1 MDAAK
6 QLSRYQTEDTP
17 CVIVLFDNV
26 VVDGSKVHPDGFL
39 LWPEQIDFGMYGF
52 EDVKLR
58 IPSDGKSVR
67 YFGNGRAGASRLK
80 SNAKEYVSA
89 VSVLYEMPN
98 EGRLFLATYHNYFA
112 RIPLP
117 VTVFAGE
124 DDMHLRKPCHPA
136 NSPGAWVRF
145 DASRLKET
153 ASKR

>member
-1 MDAAK
+1 
-6 QLSRYQTEDTP
+6 
-17 CVIVLFDNV
+17 
-26 VVDGSKVHPDGFL
+26 
-39 LWPEQIDFGMYGF
+39 GMYGF